1 MGVGDRMKKALK
13 YIIPLICVPAVIF
26 IGLTFFQGKH
36 YAFISM
42 AVAILACVPFLLS
55 FEENTHTTT
64 RLTLIAVMTALS
76 IVGRIAF
83 SAIPAFKPV
92 TAMVIITAIY
102 LGSEAG
108 FLTGVLTA
116 LISNF
121 YFGQG
126 YWTVFQMFTWG
137 IIGLLAGLL
146 TKWLKE
152 NTIPLLL
159 YGVLSGVLY
168 SFLMDLWSVFW
179 MDSTFTPSRY
189 IALIV
194 SSLPF
199 TAVYAVSNMI
209 FLLVLTKPI
218 GKQIE
223 RIRTKY
229 GV

>member
-1 MGVGDRMKKALK
+1 MKKFLK

-42 AVAILACVPFLLS
+42 AIAVLACVPLLLS
-55 FEENTHTTT
+55 FEENKHTTT
-64 RLTLIAVMTALS
+64 KLTLIAVMTALS

-83 SAIPAFKPV
+83 SAVPGFKPV

-108 FLTGVLTA
+108 FLTGMLTA

-126 YWTVFQMFTWG
+126 YWTPFQMFTWG
-137 IIGLLAGLL
+137 ILGLLAGLL
-146 TKWLKE
+146 EKWLRE
-152 NTIPLLL
+152 NTILLL
-159 YGVLSGVLY
+159 SYGVLSGVLY
-168 SFLMDLWSVFW
+168 SLLMDLWSVFW
-179 MDSTFTPSRY
+179 MDETFTFSRY
-189 IALIV
+189 IALIL

-209 FLLVLTKPI
+209 FLLILSKPI
-218 GKQIE
+218 GKQLD
-223 RIRTKY
+223 RIKTKY
-229 GV
+229 GI

>member
-1 MGVGDRMKKALK
+1 MKKSLK
-13 YIIPLICVPAVIF
+13 YIVPLICVPIIIF
-26 IGLTFFQGKH
+26 LGLKLFNGKY

-42 AVAILACVPFLLS
+42 VIAVLACVPFLLT
-55 FEENTHTTT
+55 FEEKKHTTT
-64 RLTLIAVMTALS
+64 KLTLIAVMTALS

-83 SAIPAFKPV
+83 SAVPGFKPV

-108 FLTGVLTA
+108 FLTGMLTA

-126 YWTVFQMFTWG
+126 YWTPFQMFTWG
-137 IIGLLAGLL
+137 LIGFLAGVLE
-146 TKWLKE
+146 KWLRE
-152 NTIPLLL
+152 NTIILLS
-159 YGVLSGVLY
+159 YGVFSGVLY

-179 MDSTFTPSRY
+179 MDSSFTLSRY
-189 IALIV
+189 TALIL

-209 FLLVLTKPI
+209 FLLILSKPI
-218 GKQIE
+218 GKKIE
-223 RIRTKY
+223 RIKTKY
-229 GV
+229 GL